1 MYSVAELKE
10 KARVARCDVLKAL
23 HVVGSGHP
31 GGCLSAIDIFVTLYF
46 HVMKIDPKNPK
57 WEDRDRFLLS
67 KGHAAPALFAVL
79 AQRGYFDIHE
89 LLRVRKHDGML
100 QATPNLKVPG
110 GDSVSGSLGQNMSLA
125 IGTALAG
132 RMDGKDY
139 RTFVMMGDG
148 EMQEGQNWE
157 ALMMD
162 PVYQLGNLIAI
173 LDENEVQMCGT
184 VGEILQ
190 WETNAADK
198 FRAFGWNVIEVDGHD
213 IEALIKVFDS
223 IPNQPVGQPTMI
235 VAHTVKGK
243 GVSFMEG
250 QAAWHGGSPN
260 KEQMEQIAKEL
271 GGGTL

>member
-157 ALMMD
+157 ALMMA

-190 WETNAADK
+190 WETNAAEK

-223 IPNQPVGQPTMI
+223 IPNQLVGQPTMI

-260 KEQMEQIAKEL
+260 AEQMEQITKEL